1 MDRARFKK
9 SDSRGS
15 EASVPLTIQL
25 VQGPLIDEGKR
36 FASILVDGP
45 SGTPILLIDELVSDK
60 QKQSG
65 IRSAVE
71 YLTHE
76 SSDCGEGGAA
86 PAAPAAQTF
95 AHGMARTRAPYRR
108 WRRER

>member
-1 MDRARFKK
+1 MDRARFRK

-25 VQGPLIDEGKR
+25 VQGPLIDEGER
-36 FASILVDGP
+36 CASILVDGP

-86 PAAPAAQTF
+86 PAAQAF
-95 AHGMARTRAPYRR
+95 AHEMARKRATYRR